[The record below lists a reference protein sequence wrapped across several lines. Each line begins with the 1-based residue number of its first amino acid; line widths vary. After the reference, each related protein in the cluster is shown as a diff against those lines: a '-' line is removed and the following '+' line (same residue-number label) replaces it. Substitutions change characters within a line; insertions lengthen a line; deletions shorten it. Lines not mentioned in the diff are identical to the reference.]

1 MQKEIFF
8 TPEEM
13 QMIRVCLHNA
23 PIPYD
28 QGKGAKELKVL
39 QEKVGPPKSR
49 KVKGETL
56 VKLLEKLIDTINVMT
71 HPTPAGPS
79 SIPENVVDFNAI
91 KTELRTILSSQNFTV

>member
-13 QMIRVCLHNA
+13 QIIRVCLHNA

-56 VKLLEKLIDTINVMT
+56 VECDLEKYQWTT
-71 HPTPAGPS
+71 
-79 SIPENVVDFNAI
+79 
-91 KTELRTILSSQNFTV
+91 